1 MRRTRGQERRG
12 AKVVVVWEWSG
23 DWASDG
29 GGVWAGRGAEKIGC
43 SCYEWL
49 GDMRGIL
56 GCFCGSGI
64 NEYRG

>member
-1 MRRTRGQERRG
+1 M
-12 AKVVVVWEWSG
+12 VVVWEWSG